1 MKSELI
7 KNMKPEELLKRAG
20 ESNGAAFVLLS
31 VAKMYANQTED
42 DLKKLA
48 MGYRMQEKYAILKS
62 VQTAG
67 NLKKQLG
74 VLENTLFKAR
84 AEDDIFDD
92 VNDFYMVFKTITEKV
107 GDSEERMKKMLEII
121 KGAEL

>member
-1 MKSELI
+1 MTP
-7 KNMKPEELLKRAG
+7 NELLKRAG

-74 VLENTLFKAR
+74 LLENTLFKAR
-84 AEDDIFDD
+84 PEDDIFDD
-92 VNDFYMVFKTITEKV
+92 VNDFYMVFKTIAEKV
-107 GDSEERMKKMLEII
+107 GDSEEKMKRMLEII
-121 KGAEL
+121 KEAEL

>member
-1 MKSELI
+1 MT
-7 KNMKPEELLKRAG
+7 PEELLKRAG

-42 DLKKLA
+42 D
-48 MGYRMQEKYAILKS
+48 
-62 VQTAG
+62 
-67 NLKKQLG
+67 
-74 VLENTLFKAR
+74 
-84 AEDDIFDD
+84 IFDD

-107 GDSEERMKKMLEII
+107 GDSEDKMKKMLEII